1 MWQWHASLLNFFT
14 GSLFTC
20 LIIRIFQL
28 VFSVGTVFSS
38 HNKSIG
44 TVFQLIFSAKRTELL
59 SSSAVLYQLCI
70 EYSSIYSR
78 VDRQAWN
85 YWRRTY
91 VLLLW
96 IRKSLLF
103 LVSAEMMIWHE
114 IHESSWLVNLTP
126 LSFVHETETVPGGS
140 RREASLRIIGHVL
153 LLGSRSAPVPCDR
166 DRHMCD
172 RQSHYSFYIIYC

>member
-1 MWQWHASLLNFFT
+1 MLALLK
-14 GSLFTC
+14 
-20 LIIRIFQL
+20 I
-28 VFSVGTVFSS
+28 
-38 HNKSIG
+38 
-44 TVFQLIFSAKRTELL
+44 LL
-59 SSSAVLYQLCI
+59 SSSAVLYQLFI
-70 EYSSIYSR
+70 EYWSIYSR

-153 LLGSRSAPVPCDR
+153 LLGSRSAQVPCDR

-172 RQSHYSFYIIYC
+172 RQTHTLSRRAYTPTILTWSTSVSLNVRRTMIRLLLELKSIYISTVKCAPTCW